1 MEYHDELDE
10 PFSSSRADYILNLS
24 KDTVTDLGWVNG
36 YNLTDFLVDTLG
48 NVYSKQYP
56 AKKCTVGSYEK
67 GPMIVKVNLGKKLTV
82 LFDLFPIMM
91 RRFHNLSTSA
101 LEYMYHYETR
111 WGDFKVPNHPDLG
124 NKNRKVQF
132 NIINKSR
139 ITQYVKTIY
148 DLYGD
153 EPRYKIHGLRGFQK
167 VLLIE
172 DLKSKKADAV
182 KIVHALSGI
191 ELSSYTNSKQ
201 DLCFSF
207 PYNLLSKR
215 LKMKYRHNDGGFAN
229 ITLLEVWKEITS

>member
-10 PFSSSRADYILNLS
+10 PFSSSRTDYILNLS

-36 YNLTDFLVDTLG
+36 YNLTDYLVDTLG
-48 NVYSKQYP
+48 NVYSKHDP
-56 AKKCTVGSYEK
+56 TKKCTVGSYKK
-67 GPMIVKVNLGKKLTV
+67 GPMLVKINLGKKLTV

-91 RRFHNLSTSA
+91 RRFHNLSTRA
-101 LEYMYHYETR
+101 LEYMYHYEAR
-111 WGDFKVPNHPDLG
+111 WGEFKVPNHPDLK

-132 NIINKSR
+132 NISNKSR
-139 ITQYVKTIY
+139 ITQYAKNIY

-153 EPRYKIHGLRGFQK
+153 EPRYRIHGLRGFQK

-172 DLKSKKADAV
+172 DLKPKKTDTI

-191 ELSSYTNSKQ
+191 ELSSYVNGNK

-207 PYNLLSKR
+207 PYRLLPKR
-215 LKMKYRHNDGGFAN
+215 LRMEHRHNKGGFVNLA
-229 ITLLEVWKEITS
+229 LLDVWKEMSP